1 MSNHGFEPDLNLAKA
16 EIARLQLEDAIE
28 LFLARKWISATTLA
42 GAADGIF
49 AGLLKLQGKPSVA
62 EDTWRDI
69 EEVRMAT
76 GLPYAG
82 TRTKRD
88 AFREW
93 NERRNALKHHDE
105 TDQDP
110 LTFNPF
116 EDAFD
121 MISRANANGDR
132 LGVVAG
138 NRQDYEN
145 WLIENVF
152 LMKEQ
157 P

>member
-1 MSNHGFEPDLNLAKA
+1 
-16 EIARLQLEDAIE
+16 
-28 LFLARKWISATTLA
+28 
-42 GAADGIF
+42 
-49 AGLLKLQGKPSVA
+49 
-62 EDTWRDI
+62 
-69 EEVRMAT
+69 MAT
-76 GLPYAG
+76 GLQYAG

-105 TDQDP
+105 ADRDP

-116 EDAFD
+116 DDAFD

-132 LGVVAG
+132 LGVVAS

-152 LMKEQ
+152 LMKER